1 MKNSPLMSYGFEY
14 KYNGT
19 TFVFDVVAFSET
31 EAKERVE
38 QMGVANFIAK
48 LSDLDMQSPN
58 V

>member
-1 MKNSPLMSYGFEY
+1 MSYGFEY